1 MTRPKKEEM
10 YRNHRITVRFT
21 ETEFSIIKTAAKQAN
36 MSLASYVRTQV
47 LKGKVQTKIEI
58 VADVPEIK
66 KLLAEFGKIGS
77 NLNQIA
83 KYFNQGGILSQE
95 MRGEI
100 NKRLRDLYEMKYKV
114 MEMAGDFHGKHIAS
128 KNADYGE
135 AERYLIF
142 QHDEYTQ
149 KPILDENGHM
159 LIREEYYLDGINCDP
174 FTFAAEC
181 QETNAYFHKNQ
192 SYNEIK
198 SHHYIISFDPKDRDE
213 HGLTGELAQQLGVE
227 YAKENFPG
235 HQALVCTHTDGHNGS
250 GNIHVHIVINSI
262 RKYDTEPQP
271 YMEFDRDSKAGYK
284 HHLSDRYRIYLKQ
297 KVMDMCTANG
307 LNQVDLLTPAERKI
321 SEKEYWAKR
330 RGQKKLDKHN
340 AQLEK
345 KGLTP
350 RQTTFQTEKQY
361 LRDAIDT
368 VTSQAISQ
376 EDFSRLLSEKYNITF
391 KVSRGRYSYLH
402 PNRSKYI
409 TGRSLGTLYE
419 EKHLLQIFQ
428 ENSTS
433 QITEN
438 PVPDI
443 SQVVN
448 SSTPTVSAYTA
459 TTTEAPHTFLFIKSD
474 LRLVTDLQ
482 HCIKAQQSQAYAQ
495 KVKLSNLKMMAQTVA
510 YVQEHGFQSKADL
523 DTALSDAS
531 AQSTDARNTLKST
544 ENTLK
549 NVNEQIHYTGQYL
562 ANKSIY
568 SDYRKSRN
576 KEKFYDD
583 HRAELTLYE
592 SALRILKE
600 KSQGNKLPT
609 LKMLREEKNRLTE
622 LQTMQREDF
631 NARRE
636 HEREL
641 RTVCSNVDII
651 LGTSQAQNRQREHTQ
666 EKS

>member
-1 MTRPKKEEM
+1 M
-10 YRNHRITVRFT
+10 
-21 ETEFSIIKTAAKQAN
+21 A
-36 MSLASYVRTQV
+36 
-47 LKGKVQTKIEI
+47 
-58 VADVPEIK
+58 
-66 KLLAEFGKIGS
+66 
-77 NLNQIA
+77 
-83 KYFNQGGILSQE
+83 IL
-95 MRGEI
+95 
-100 NKRLRDLYEMKYKV
+100 
-114 MEMAGDFHGKHIAS
+114 KHIAS

-192 SYNEIK
+192 SYNDIK

-262 RKYDTEPQP
+262 RKYDTKPQP

-368 VTSQAISQ
+368 VASQAISQ

-391 KVSRGRYSYLH
+391 KVRRGRYSYLH

-474 LRLVTDLQ
+474 LQLVTDLQ

-523 DTALSDAS
+523 DAALSDAS

-568 SDYRKSRN
+568 SDYRKSRH

-651 LGTSQAQNRQREHTQ
+651 LGTSQVQNRQHEHTQ

>member
-1 MTRPKKEEM
+1 M
-10 YRNHRITVRFT
+10 
-21 ETEFSIIKTAAKQAN
+21 A
-36 MSLASYVRTQV
+36 
-47 LKGKVQTKIEI
+47 
-58 VADVPEIK
+58 
-66 KLLAEFGKIGS
+66 
-77 NLNQIA
+77 
-83 KYFNQGGILSQE
+83 IL
-95 MRGEI
+95 
-100 NKRLRDLYEMKYKV
+100 
-114 MEMAGDFHGKHIAS
+114 KHIAS

-192 SYNEIK
+192 SYNDIK

-262 RKYDTEPQP
+262 RKYDTKPQP

-368 VTSQAISQ
+368 VASQAISQ

-391 KVSRGRYSYLH
+391 KVRRGRYSYLH

-651 LGTSQAQNRQREHTQ
+651 LGTSQVQNRQREHTQ

>member
-1 MTRPKKEEM
+1 M
-10 YRNHRITVRFT
+10 
-21 ETEFSIIKTAAKQAN
+21 A
-36 MSLASYVRTQV
+36 
-47 LKGKVQTKIEI
+47 
-58 VADVPEIK
+58 
-66 KLLAEFGKIGS
+66 
-77 NLNQIA
+77 
-83 KYFNQGGILSQE
+83 IL
-95 MRGEI
+95 
-100 NKRLRDLYEMKYKV
+100 
-114 MEMAGDFHGKHIAS
+114 KHIAS

-192 SYNEIK
+192 SYNDIK

-262 RKYDTEPQP
+262 RKYDTKPQP

-307 LNQVDLLTPAERKI
+307 LSQVDLLTPAERKI

-368 VTSQAISQ
+368 VASQAISQ

-391 KVSRGRYSYLH
+391 KVRRGRYSYLH

-523 DTALSDAS
+523 DAALSDAS

-651 LGTSQAQNRQREHTQ
+651 LGTSQVQNRQREHTQ

>member
-1 MTRPKKEEM
+1 MTFM
-10 YRNHRITVRFT
+10 
-21 ETEFSIIKTAAKQAN
+21 A
-36 MSLASYVRTQV
+36 
-47 LKGKVQTKIEI
+47 
-58 VADVPEIK
+58 
-66 KLLAEFGKIGS
+66 
-77 NLNQIA
+77 
-83 KYFNQGGILSQE
+83 IL
-95 MRGEI
+95 
-100 NKRLRDLYEMKYKV
+100 
-114 MEMAGDFHGKHIAS
+114 KHIAS

-198 SHHYIISFDPKDRDE
+198 SHHYIISFDPRDRDE

-368 VTSQAISQ
+368 VASQAISQ

-651 LGTSQAQNRQREHTQ
+651 LGTSQVQNRQREHTQ

>member
-1 MTRPKKEEM
+1 MTFM
-10 YRNHRITVRFT
+10 
-21 ETEFSIIKTAAKQAN
+21 A
-36 MSLASYVRTQV
+36 
-47 LKGKVQTKIEI
+47 
-58 VADVPEIK
+58 
-66 KLLAEFGKIGS
+66 
-77 NLNQIA
+77 
-83 KYFNQGGILSQE
+83 IL
-95 MRGEI
+95 
-100 NKRLRDLYEMKYKV
+100 
-114 MEMAGDFHGKHIAS
+114 KHIAS

-368 VTSQAISQ
+368 VASQAISQ

-391 KVSRGRYSYLH
+391 KVRRGRYSYLH

-651 LGTSQAQNRQREHTQ
+651 LGTSQVQNRQHEHTQ

>member
-1 MTRPKKEEM
+1 M
-10 YRNHRITVRFT
+10 
-21 ETEFSIIKTAAKQAN
+21 A
-36 MSLASYVRTQV
+36 
-47 LKGKVQTKIEI
+47 
-58 VADVPEIK
+58 
-66 KLLAEFGKIGS
+66 
-77 NLNQIA
+77 
-83 KYFNQGGILSQE
+83 IL
-95 MRGEI
+95 
-100 NKRLRDLYEMKYKV
+100 
-114 MEMAGDFHGKHIAS
+114 KHIAS

-235 HQALVCTHTDGHNGS
+235 HPALVCTHTDGHNGS

-330 RGQKKLDKHN
+330 RGQKNLDKHN
-340 AQLEK
+340 VELEK

-368 VTSQAISQ
+368 VASQATSQ
-376 EDFSRLLSEKYNITF
+376 EEFSRLLSEKYNITF

-419 EKHLLQIFQ
+419 EKHLLQMFQ
-428 ENSTS
+428 ENSTA

-448 SSTPTVSAYTA
+448 SSIPPVSTHTA
-459 TTTEAPHTFLFIKSD
+459 TTAEAPHTFLFIKSD

-523 DTALSDAS
+523 DAALSAAS

-544 ENTLK
+544 EDTLK
-549 NVNEQIHYTGQYL
+549 SINEQIHYTGQYL
-562 ANKSIY
+562 ANKSLY

-592 SALRILKE
+592 SALRMLKE

-622 LQTMQREDF
+622 LQTVQREDF

-651 LGTSQAQNRQREHTQ
+651 LGTSRVQNRQREHTQ

>member
-1 MTRPKKEEM
+1 MTFM
-10 YRNHRITVRFT
+10 
-21 ETEFSIIKTAAKQAN
+21 A
-36 MSLASYVRTQV
+36 
-47 LKGKVQTKIEI
+47 
-58 VADVPEIK
+58 
-66 KLLAEFGKIGS
+66 
-77 NLNQIA
+77 
-83 KYFNQGGILSQE
+83 IL
-95 MRGEI
+95 
-100 NKRLRDLYEMKYKV
+100 
-114 MEMAGDFHGKHIAS
+114 KHIAS

-142 QHDEYTQ
+142 QHDDYTQ

-192 SYNEIK
+192 SYNDIK

-262 RKYDTEPQP
+262 RKYDTKPQP

-368 VTSQAISQ
+368 VASQAISQ

-391 KVSRGRYSYLH
+391 KVRRGRYSYLH

-409 TGRSLGTLYE
+409 TGRNLGTLYE

-523 DTALSDAS
+523 DAALSDAS

-568 SDYRKSRN
+568 SDYRKSRH

-651 LGTSQAQNRQREHTQ
+651 LGTSQVQNRQHEHTQ

>member
-1 MTRPKKEEM
+1 MTFM
-10 YRNHRITVRFT
+10 
-21 ETEFSIIKTAAKQAN
+21 A
-36 MSLASYVRTQV
+36 
-47 LKGKVQTKIEI
+47 
-58 VADVPEIK
+58 
-66 KLLAEFGKIGS
+66 
-77 NLNQIA
+77 
-83 KYFNQGGILSQE
+83 IL
-95 MRGEI
+95 
-100 NKRLRDLYEMKYKV
+100 
-114 MEMAGDFHGKHIAS
+114 KHIAS

-250 GNIHVHIVINSI
+250 RNIHVHIVINSI

-340 AQLEK
+340 AELEK

-368 VTSQAISQ
+368 VASQAISQ

-523 DTALSDAS
+523 EAALSDAS
-531 AQSTDARNTLKST
+531 AQSTNARNTLKST

-651 LGTSQAQNRQREHTQ
+651 LGTSQVQNRQREHTQ

>member
-1 MTRPKKEEM
+1 M
-10 YRNHRITVRFT
+10 
-21 ETEFSIIKTAAKQAN
+21 A
-36 MSLASYVRTQV
+36 
-47 LKGKVQTKIEI
+47 
-58 VADVPEIK
+58 
-66 KLLAEFGKIGS
+66 
-77 NLNQIA
+77 
-83 KYFNQGGILSQE
+83 IL
-95 MRGEI
+95 
-100 NKRLRDLYEMKYKV
+100 
-114 MEMAGDFHGKHIAS
+114 KHIAS

-391 KVSRGRYSYLH
+391 KVRRGRYSYLH

-523 DTALSDAS
+523 DAALSDAS

-568 SDYRKSRN
+568 SDYRKSRH

-651 LGTSQAQNRQREHTQ
+651 LGTSQVQNRQHEHTQ

>member
-1 MTRPKKEEM
+1 MTFM
-10 YRNHRITVRFT
+10 
-21 ETEFSIIKTAAKQAN
+21 A
-36 MSLASYVRTQV
+36 
-47 LKGKVQTKIEI
+47 
-58 VADVPEIK
+58 
-66 KLLAEFGKIGS
+66 
-77 NLNQIA
+77 
-83 KYFNQGGILSQE
+83 IL
-95 MRGEI
+95 
-100 NKRLRDLYEMKYKV
+100 
-114 MEMAGDFHGKHIAS
+114 KHIAS

-192 SYNEIK
+192 SYNDIK

-262 RKYDTEPQP
+262 RKYDTKPQP

-330 RGQKKLDKHN
+330 RGQKKLDKYN

-368 VTSQAISQ
+368 VASQAISQ

-448 SSTPTVSAYTA
+448 SSTPTVSAHTA

-523 DTALSDAS
+523 DAALSDAS

-576 KEKFYDD
+576 KEKFYND

-651 LGTSQAQNRQREHTQ
+651 LGTSQVQNRQREHTQ

>member
-1 MTRPKKEEM
+1 M
-10 YRNHRITVRFT
+10 
-21 ETEFSIIKTAAKQAN
+21 A
-36 MSLASYVRTQV
+36 
-47 LKGKVQTKIEI
+47 
-58 VADVPEIK
+58 
-66 KLLAEFGKIGS
+66 
-77 NLNQIA
+77 
-83 KYFNQGGILSQE
+83 IL
-95 MRGEI
+95 
-100 NKRLRDLYEMKYKV
+100 
-114 MEMAGDFHGKHIAS
+114 KHIAS

-159 LIREEYYLDGINCDP
+159 LIREEYYLDGINCDS

-340 AQLEK
+340 AEFEK

-433 QITEN
+433 QIAEN

-523 DTALSDAS
+523 DAALSDAS

-651 LGTSQAQNRQREHTQ
+651 LGTSQVQNRQREHTQ

>member
-1 MTRPKKEEM
+1 M
-10 YRNHRITVRFT
+10 
-21 ETEFSIIKTAAKQAN
+21 A
-36 MSLASYVRTQV
+36 
-47 LKGKVQTKIEI
+47 
-58 VADVPEIK
+58 
-66 KLLAEFGKIGS
+66 
-77 NLNQIA
+77 
-83 KYFNQGGILSQE
+83 IL
-95 MRGEI
+95 
-100 NKRLRDLYEMKYKV
+100 
-114 MEMAGDFHGKHIAS
+114 KHIAS

-192 SYNEIK
+192 SYNDIK

-262 RKYDTEPQP
+262 RKYDTKPQP

-368 VTSQAISQ
+368 VASQAISQ

-391 KVSRGRYSYLH
+391 KVRRGRYSYLH

-523 DTALSDAS
+523 DAALSDAS

-568 SDYRKSRN
+568 SDYRKSRH

-651 LGTSQAQNRQREHTQ
+651 LGTSQVQNRQHEHTL

>member
-1 MTRPKKEEM
+1 M
-10 YRNHRITVRFT
+10 
-21 ETEFSIIKTAAKQAN
+21 A
-36 MSLASYVRTQV
+36 
-47 LKGKVQTKIEI
+47 
-58 VADVPEIK
+58 
-66 KLLAEFGKIGS
+66 
-77 NLNQIA
+77 
-83 KYFNQGGILSQE
+83 IL
-95 MRGEI
+95 
-100 NKRLRDLYEMKYKV
+100 
-114 MEMAGDFHGKHIAS
+114 KHIAS

-368 VTSQAISQ
+368 VTSLAISQ

-428 ENSTS
+428 ENSTA

-523 DTALSDAS
+523 DAALSDAS

-622 LQTMQREDF
+622 LQTVQREDF

-651 LGTSQAQNRQREHTQ
+651 LGTSQVQNRQREHTQ

>member
-1 MTRPKKEEM
+1 M
-10 YRNHRITVRFT
+10 
-21 ETEFSIIKTAAKQAN
+21 A
-36 MSLASYVRTQV
+36 
-47 LKGKVQTKIEI
+47 
-58 VADVPEIK
+58 
-66 KLLAEFGKIGS
+66 
-77 NLNQIA
+77 
-83 KYFNQGGILSQE
+83 IL
-95 MRGEI
+95 
-100 NKRLRDLYEMKYKV
+100 
-114 MEMAGDFHGKHIAS
+114 KHIAS

-192 SYNEIK
+192 SYNDIK

-262 RKYDTEPQP
+262 RKYDTKPQP

-368 VTSQAISQ
+368 VASQAISQ

-391 KVSRGRYSYLH
+391 KVRRGRYSYLH

-523 DTALSDAS
+523 DAALSDAS

-568 SDYRKSRN
+568 SDYRKSRH

-583 HRAELTLYE
+583 HRAELTLYK

-651 LGTSQAQNRQREHTQ
+651 LGTSQVQNRQHEHTQ